1 MVAGTLPV
9 MDQQGIVR
17 RSLLVG
23 LWQAAIGSLLEIGEP
38 GDVAALLLDRA
49 MSIQG
54 QGRNA
59 DSPPLKLAGDARMR
73 RISEASDAARIV
85 LEALDPF
92 AASLDDED
100 EDRFPEDML
109 DTILEILVEAWG
121 QHHVRVALA
130 DQATSLERGEFAP
143 ILPSEPTTLNYVS
156 KAPAAAPRSEVGQP
170 PAPEIETVAD
180 PVQPVQVESPPPR
193 ARPRRPATGRR
204 IDIHI
209 DSDIV
214 ENGHAVYAVACLILD
229 ADGRRETR
237 EISGIVPDATGRLA
251 PLVAVIDAL
260 STLDLG
266 EEEGVRIT
274 TPSKNLVE
282 GATNPAARGKGDLSR
297 WETIDRYGQGRRI
310 EWVAGRMGIGTEL
323 AERCDRL
330 VRLRAE
336 QHAREVAA

>member
-92 AASLDDED
+92 AASLDDAD

-109 DTILEILVEAWG
+109 DTILEVLVEAWG
-121 QHHVRVALA
+121 QHHVRIALA
-130 DQATSLERGEFAP
+130 DQATALERGERAP
-143 ILPSEPTTLNYVS
+143 ILPAEPATLNYVS
-156 KAPAAAPRSEVGQP
+156 KAPPPPASKGEAAPASDHEPTPEP
-170 PAPEIETVAD
+170 PQVAAPPI
-180 PVQPVQVESPPPR
+180 P
-193 ARPRRPATGRR
+193 RPRRPATGRR

>member
-92 AASLDDED
+92 AASLDDAD

-109 DTILEILVEAWG
+109 DTILEVLVEAWG
-121 QHHVRVALA
+121 QHHVRIALA
-130 DQATSLERGEFAP
+130 DQATALERGERAP
-143 ILPSEPTTLNYVS
+143 ILPAEPATLNYVS
-156 KAPAAAPRSEVGQP
+156 KAPPPPASKGEAAPASDHE
-170 PAPEIETVAD
+170 PAPEPPQVAA
-180 PVQPVQVESPPPR
+180 PAIP
-193 ARPRRPATGRR
+193 RPRRPATGRR